1 MVIGKR
7 LKRISKD
14 LKIFALYCKRVPIM
28 SLVVEKELIGKRVV
42 FVRKGEVSVEDFKV
56 RQPENDEILIETIS
70 TLISPGT
77 ETAFLMALPN
87 TRGVFPQYPG
97 YSNAGIVIATG
108 SNVSEFKVGD
118 RVVSQR
124 NHASHVIARESTAL
138 HIPENM
144 SFDEA
149 AFFALGSIALQGVRK
164 ADIEL
169 GESVV
174 VVGQGLVGQLAL
186 QLAKLSGGMPV
197 IGVDLYDFRLKIS
210 MENGADYVLNP
221 TKVDLEKEVSEI
233 TGGKGA
239 DVVIEATGN
248 PQAIPTALKLA
259 AEYGRVVILGS
270 PRGSCEVNFYP
281 EVHRK
286 GLCIIG
292 AHASRRP
299 RFESR
304 HGWWTVRDDN
314 QLVLKLIAK
323 GLLKVKNLITLKM
336 SFQEAKDAYIKLIE
350 QKDKILGIILD
361 WKAAK

>member
-1 MVIGKR
+1 MASSHIGFSKGLKKLALYSREVFIMSSIAGKELTGKR
-7 LKRISKD
+7 I
-14 LKIFALYCKRVPIM
+14 
-28 SLVVEKELIGKRVV
+28 V
-42 FVRKGEVSVEDFKV
+42 FVKKGEVSVEDFKL
-56 RQPENDEILIETIS
+56 RQLESDEVLIETVS

-97 YSNAGIVIATG
+97 YSNTGVVVATG
-108 SNVSEFKVGD
+108 SKVSEFKIGD
-118 RVVSQR
+118 RVASQR
-124 NHASHVIARESTAL
+124 NHASYVIAPESIVL
-138 HIPENM
+138 HVPESV

-149 AFFALGSIALQGVRK
+149 AFFTLGSIALQGVRK

-197 IGVDLYDFRLKIS
+197 IGVDLYDFRLKVS
-210 MENGADYVLNP
+210 LENGADYVLNP
-221 TKVDLEKEVSEI
+221 SKVDLEKEVREI

-281 EVHRK
+281 EVHKK
-286 GLCIIG
+286 GLWIIG

-304 HGWWTVRDDN
+304 HGWWTVKDDN
-314 QLVLKLIAK
+314 RLVLKLIEK

-336 SFQEAKDAYIKLIE
+336 SFKEAKDAYRKLME
-350 QKDKILGIILD
+350 EKDKVLGIILD
-361 WKAAK
+361 WKAVE